1 MADAVVDT
9 DTRTRTREEFESGAF
24 PSFISLSIS
33 AFVRSFWGGEEGGMR
48 WDVDAGGSGR
58 VSPAGGGF
66 QERERRG

>member
-1 MADAVVDT
+1 MWQMPRW
-9 DTRTRTREEFESGAF
+9 TRRRGRGRGR
-24 PSFISLSIS
+24 SLNP
-33 AFVRSFWGGEEGGMR
+33 VRSPLLFLFLFRPLSGLLGGEEGGMR